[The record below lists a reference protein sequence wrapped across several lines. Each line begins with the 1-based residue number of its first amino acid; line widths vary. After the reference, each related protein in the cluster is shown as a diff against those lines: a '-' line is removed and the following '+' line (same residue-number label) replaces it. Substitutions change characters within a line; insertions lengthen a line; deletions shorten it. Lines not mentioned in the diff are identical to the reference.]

1 MGDRNSRDIPERAD
15 VPGEAE
21 AWGCLSGDHAQGG
34 RGEEEKPNAFSCK
47 QISECSVLLHS
58 SPAAVHSNMPLQQEG
73 GKTEKLDKPLA
84 HPSTWKESGFNAGEK
99 GCKQNK
105 RWFVLMVYSQDK
117 NPFSSITCL
126 APFLQRREEEEKEAE
141 WRWFKGITRTIKE
154 EGKGNKGSKRNS
166 ALFQQVTLCL
176 LAVWG
181 WRARLVWVGSGG
193 WSHGLWVGLG
203 VGVAAAGGRS

>member
-1 MGDRNSRDIPERAD
+1 MPSVANKFLSAVSCSTPHRQLSTQT
-15 VPGEAE
+15 
-21 AWGCLSGDHAQGG
+21 CLSSKREG
-34 RGEEEKPNAFSCK
+34 K
-47 QISECSVLLHS
+47 QRSWTSPQPISAH
-58 SPAAVHSNMPLQQEG
+58 
-73 GKTEKLDKPLA
+73 GK
-84 HPSTWKESGFNAGEK
+84 SGFNAGEK

-181 WRARLVWVGSGG
+181 WHARLHVRTRGPARTNANELPFIS
-193 WSHGLWVGLG
+193 S
-203 VGVAAAGGRS
+203 

>member
-1 MGDRNSRDIPERAD
+1 MGDRNSRDIPEGAD

-21 AWGCLSGDHAQGG
+21 AWGCLSGNHARGG

-105 RWFVLMVYSQDK
+105 RWFVLMVYS
-117 NPFSSITCL
+117 
-126 APFLQRREEEEKEAE
+126 
-141 WRWFKGITRTIKE
+141 
-154 EGKGNKGSKRNS
+154 
-166 ALFQQVTLCL
+166 
-176 LAVWG
+176 
-181 WRARLVWVGSGG
+181 
-193 WSHGLWVGLG
+193 
-203 VGVAAAGGRS
+203 

>member
-1 MGDRNSRDIPERAD
+1 M
-15 VPGEAE
+15 PGEAE

-181 WRARLVWVGSGG
+181 WCAHLHVRTRGPARTNANELPFIS
-193 WSHGLWVGLG
+193 S
-203 VGVAAAGGRS
+203 

>member
-1 MGDRNSRDIPERAD
+1 M
-15 VPGEAE
+15 
-21 AWGCLSGDHAQGG
+21 
-34 RGEEEKPNAFSCK
+34 
-47 QISECSVLLHS
+47 LHS

-154 EGKGNKGSKRNS
+154 EGKGNEVRGTLLCFSKLPCVCWLCGGGVRVCMFALEGQREQMQMNS
-166 ALFQQVTLCL
+166 LSSRVNAISFNCHLIISVD
-176 LAVWG
+176 
-181 WRARLVWVGSGG
+181 
-193 WSHGLWVGLG
+193 
-203 VGVAAAGGRS
+203 